1 MKKVPTLCAP
11 SKVSCENGK
20 VVEFYFPQIL
30 FEIVKMRRFQQAGGK
45 SGKVFL
51 SHFRLGGREIQGLFD
66 LQCFA
71 IFFSIFSILNHVP
84 NLILS

>member
-20 VVEFYFPQIL
+20 LVEFYFPQIL

-51 SHFRLGGREIQGLFD
+51 SHFRLGGRSKVYL
-66 LQCFA
+66 
-71 IFFSIFSILNHVP
+71 IFNVLPFSFPSFP
-84 NLILS
+84 F

>member
-1 MKKVPTLCAP
+1 MKKAPTLCAP

-51 SHFRLGGREIQGLFD
+51 SHFRLGGRGRSKVYLIFNVLLFS
-66 LQCFA
+66 FPS
-71 IFFSIFSILNHVP
+71 FPF
-84 NLILS
+84 